1 MGYLNILKVNL
12 NQSAQGLNLGEDF
25 WFQQDNDPK
34 HTAHNIKLWLL
45 YNIRNQ
51 LYTPLQLPDLS
62 SVKHLWDLLE
72 RKIRQHNI
80 TSKEMLKVR

>member
-34 HTAHNIKLWLL
+34 HTAHNVKL
-45 YNIRNQ
+45 
-51 LYTPLQLPDLS
+51 
-62 SVKHLWDLLE
+62 
-72 RKIRQHNI
+72 
-80 TSKEMLKVR
+80 